1 MVIKG
6 TTVKEKKIKSH
17 EERREIYLKRREYM
31 KAYQNKWLQDRRTEW
46 LQENG
51 PCKQCSSWEN
61 LEIDHIDPNQKEYN
75 IATLWS
81 RKKEFREKELAKCQV
96 LCKSCHF
103 KKTNREAKEF
113 GHGTPIKYATCKC
126 VLCNQMKKFH
136 QKQSSK

>member
-51 PCKQCSSWEN
+51 PYGVEKKS
-61 LEIDHIDPNQKEYN
+61 LEKKNWLNAKFFASH
-75 IATLWS
+75 ATS
-81 RKKEFREKELAKCQV
+81 
-96 LCKSCHF
+96 
-103 KKTNREAKEF
+103 
-113 GHGTPIKYATCKC
+113 
-126 VLCNQMKKFH
+126 
-136 QKQSSK
+136 